1 MHFSTLI
8 HLPSHQKYE
17 LEITTSDLHFC
28 VTVQPVPAGMPA
40 YPPQTVGSPQTQRPL
55 FTEDD
60 LKQVKDMFPNMED
73 EVVRSVLEANR
84 GNKDA
89 TINSLLQ
96 MNSD

>member
-1 MHFSTLI
+1 
-8 HLPSHQKYE
+8 
-17 LEITTSDLHFC
+17 
-28 VTVQPVPAGMPA
+28 MPA

-96 MNSD
+96 MNSDWGLGRGHQRLRLGEGALEIKPRDGVVY